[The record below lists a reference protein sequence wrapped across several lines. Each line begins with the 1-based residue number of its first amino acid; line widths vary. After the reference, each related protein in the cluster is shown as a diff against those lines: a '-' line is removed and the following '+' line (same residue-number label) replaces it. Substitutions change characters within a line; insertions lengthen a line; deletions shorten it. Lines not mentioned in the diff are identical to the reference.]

1 MSLKSCLVL
10 GSSGLIGTALCE
22 SVSRSRI
29 VHGVSRHRPMTHE
42 RFHWTHADFTRPLDM
57 GILPPEVDAV
67 VYLAQ
72 SEQFRDFPASAC
84 GIFEVNTATLLRALD
99 YARGAGA
106 RHFVFASSGGVYGT
120 GDHHFAEDH
129 PVPATGELGFYLSTK
144 LCSEILSRNYAAFFN
159 VSILRL
165 FFVYGAGQ
173 RRNMLIPRL
182 VDNVREGRAIDLGGR
197 DGIRI
202 NPTHVSDAVRAIEGA
217 LALEGSHTINIAG
230 PEVLSLRDIGDAIGR
245 AVGRAPE
252 WNVNDGVALNHIVG
266 DIDKMTRL
274 LGVPTVGF
282 AEGLRASAF

>member
-1 MSLKSCLVL
+1 M
-10 GSSGLIGTALCE
+10 
-22 SVSRSRI
+22 
-29 VHGVSRHRPMTHE
+29 SRHSPISHE
-42 RFHWTHADFTRPLDM
+42 RFHWTHADFTRPFDT
-57 GILPPEVDAV
+57 GGLPPQVDAV

-84 GIFEVNTATLLRALD
+84 NIFEVNTATLLRALD
-99 YARGAGA
+99 YARGAGV

-120 GDHHFAEDH
+120 GDHRFAEDY

-144 LCSEILSRNYAAFFN
+144 LCSEILVRNYAAFFS
-159 VSILRL
+159 VSILRM

-182 VDNVREGRAIDLGGR
+182 VDNVREGRAIDLAGR

-217 LALEGSHTINIAG
+217 LALDGSHTINIAG
-230 PEVLSLRDIGDAIGR
+230 PEVLSLRDIGEAIGR

-252 WNVNDGVALNHIVG
+252 WNDNDGIPSNHIVG
-266 DIDKMTRL
+266 DIDKMSRL
-274 LGVPTVGF
+274 LGAPSVGF
-282 AEGLRASAF
+282 MNGLRASGF